1 MHPFLSIAAR
11 SLSILLVTASFSYGQ
26 GRVSRHS
33 GDTPPRGDMNS
44 HENRGSHEE
53 GPRTNVVIDRELMI
67 TDLQVVEDPVRT
79 GTNRRRAGVWSF
91 KYLIEQMAGPNDP
104 AEFALSLFTHG
115 EDRLINGHI
124 APSRPAVWERIIE
137 PWLAKGGGKLDL
149 RFAPVKLLAIV
160 NRMDLRQAVGDEV
173 LSAGEGRFVFGVLDE
188 NGKPLTATGG
198 PAVGGMTIILEY
210 DLPAA
215 SLRDLQRWAEDWHA
229 LGKLKLGSR
238 EYKSHLAML
247 TQRFTARGRGVGRP
261 NGSALNQI
269 RTNDIALATP
279 WELREWV
286 IDGDSGSL
294 APAPVAETPDFVT
307 LNNSPELADLLN
319 ENADAI
325 LDGSF
330 RLPTELAAG
339 SAPAGPFFD
348 LSPTL
353 DSETYNVNLAAAE
366 ATASFGVMN
375 EEFLLSLVELYQSN
389 PMVTAIPETTV
400 VVNMPWQTPL
410 DLDPEVRH
418 RFALNTCS
426 GCHRDETGVG
436 FLHVGFPE
444 ASRDRDVVSM
454 GLGEP
459 AFLSTFLVGG
469 DPIPDPLASG
479 VSRSFNDLERRKT
492 DLEALLM
499 LGGRHFRM
507 SNRRH

>member
-11 SLSILLVTASFSYGQ
+11 SLAILFVMASFSFGQ
-26 GRVSRHS
+26 GRVSRHR
-33 GDTPPRGDMNS
+33 GDPRPRG
-44 HENRGSHEE
+44 EGGAQEQ
-53 GPRTNVVIDRELMI
+53 GPRRQVVIDRELMI
-67 TDLQVVEDPVRT
+67 TDLRVVEDPVRT
-79 GTNRRRAGVWSF
+79 GTNRRRPGVWSF
-91 KYLIEQMAGPNDP
+91 KYLIEQMAGQNDP
-104 AEFALSLFTHG
+104 EEFALSLFTHG
-115 EDRLINGHI
+115 EDRLINGHVT
-124 APSRPAVWERIIE
+124 PSRAAVWDRIIS
-137 PWLAKGGGKLDL
+137 PWIAKGGGKLDL

-160 NRMDLRQAVGDEV
+160 NRLDLRQVVGDQV
-173 LSAGEGRFVFGVLDE
+173 FSAGEGRFVFGVVDE
-188 NGKPLTATGG
+188 DGKPLTPTGG

-229 LGKLKLGSR
+229 LGKIKLGSR
-238 EYKSHLAML
+238 EYNSQLARL

-269 RTNDIALATP
+269 RTNDVALATP
-279 WELREWV
+279 WELREW
-286 IDGDSGSL
+286 IINGDSGLL
-294 APAPVAETPDFVT
+294 APAPVAETPDFVS
-307 LNNSPELADLLN
+307 LNNSSELADLLN
-319 ENADAI
+319 ANADAI
-325 LDGSF
+325 LGGSF

-353 DSETYNVNLAAAE
+353 DPETLNANLAAAE

-375 EEFLLSLVELYQSN
+375 EEFLVSLVELYDSN
-389 PMVTAIPETTV
+389 PVVTAIPETTV

-410 DLDPEVRH
+410 NVDPEVRH

-444 ASRDRDVVSM
+444 VSRDRDVVRT

-459 AFLSTFLVGG
+459 AFLSTFLIGG
-469 DPIPDPLASG
+469 DPVQDPLTPG
-479 VSRSFNDLERRKT
+479 VSRSFNDLERRKV

-499 LGGRHFRM
+499 LGGRFTRM
-507 SNRRH
+507 TNRRH

>member
-11 SLSILLVTASFSYGQ
+11 SLAILFVTASFSFGQ
-26 GRVSRHS
+26 GRVSRHR
-33 GDTPPRGDMNS
+33 GDPGPRG
-44 HENRGSHEE
+44 ERGSQEQTPKPH
-53 GPRTNVVIDRELMI
+53 VVIDRELMI
-67 TDLQVVEDPVRT
+67 TDLRVVEDPVPT
-79 GTNRRRAGVWSF
+79 GTKRKRPGVWSF

-104 AEFALSLFTHG
+104 EEFALSLFTHG
-115 EDRLINGHI
+115 EDRLINGHVT
-124 APSRPAVWERIIE
+124 PSRSAVWERIIL
-137 PWLAKGGGKLDL
+137 PWMAKGGGKLDL

-160 NRMDLRQAVGDEV
+160 NRLDLRQVVGDEV
-173 LSAGEGRFVFGVLDE
+173 FSAGEGRFVFGVVDE
-188 NGKPLTATGG
+188 DGKPLTPTGG

-229 LGKLKLGSR
+229 LGKIKLGSH
-238 EYKSHLAML
+238 EYNSQLAML

-269 RTNDIALATP
+269 RTNDVALATP
-279 WELREWV
+279 WELREWI
-286 IDGDSGSL
+286 IDGDSGLL
-294 APAPVAETPDFVT
+294 APAPVAETPDFLS
-307 LNNSPELADLLN
+307 LNNSSELAGVLN
-319 ENADAI
+319 DNAEAI

-330 RLPTELAAG
+330 RLPRELAAG
-339 SAPAGPFFD
+339 SSPAGPFFD

-353 DSETYNVNLAAAE
+353 DSETFNANLAAAE
-366 ATASFGVMN
+366 ATTGFGVMN
-375 EEFLLSLVELYQSN
+375 EEFLVSLVKLYESN
-389 PMVTAIPETTV
+389 PIVTAIPETTV

-410 DLDPEVRH
+410 NVDPEVRH

-444 ASRDRDVVSM
+444 VSRDRDVVST

-459 AFLSTFLVGG
+459 AFLSTFLTGG
-469 DPIPDPLASG
+469 DPVQDPLAAG
-479 VSRSFNDLERRKT
+479 VSRSFNDLERRKL

-499 LGGRHFRM
+499 SGGRFTRM
-507 SNRRH
+507 TNRRH